1 MIRLLGEADAAPL
14 RALRLRALREEPDS
28 FLSSHDV
35 EAAEPEEATRQRL
48 RDVAGST
55 IAGVLGAFDGSALVG
70 MLVLVAERHRKAS
83 HRASLAGFYVA
94 PEGRGRGVG
103 WALIE
108 AAVER
113 SRAAGIEQVHLTVST
128 TAQQARRLYARA
140 GFVRVA
146 TLEDAMK
153 DGARYLDEDLMIL
166 RL

>member
-1 MIRLLGEADAAPL
+1 MIRLLSEPDAAAL

-48 RDVAGST
+48 RDVAGS
-55 IAGVLGAFDGSALVG
+55 ILAGVLGAFDGSSLVG

-83 HRASLAGFYVA
+83 HRANLAAFYVA
-94 PEGRGRGVG
+94 PEARGRGVG
-103 WALIE
+103 LALLS

-113 SRAAGIEQVHLTVST
+113 SRGASIEQLHLTVST
-128 TAQQARRLYARA
+128 TAHQARRLYERA

-146 TLEDAMK
+146 TLADAMK